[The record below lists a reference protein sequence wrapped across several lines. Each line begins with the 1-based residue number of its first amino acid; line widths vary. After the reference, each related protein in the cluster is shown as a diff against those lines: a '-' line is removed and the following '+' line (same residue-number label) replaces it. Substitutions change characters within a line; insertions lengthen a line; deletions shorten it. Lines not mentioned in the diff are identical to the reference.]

1 MEITVNN
8 QEITVDSH
16 LILSDYLASKELNEK
31 QGIAVAVNERV
42 IARNDWQSH
51 ELTENDRVLI
61 IHATQGG

>member
-31 QGIAVAVNERV
+31 RGIAVAVNERV